1 MLTWTPADSSRPVN
15 DDDVN
20 CTPWSVLNTSG
31 QPRPSASSNASRQN
45 ATSSVFDS
53 RHDST
58 YRLYQSITA
67 VRYMNPFGMG
77 IYVISVLHTW
87 FTRSIDTFRSR
98 YGYTL
103 CPAPPTDNR
112 GFGYTASRPIKRIS
126 RCTRLRLTSCPARRS
141 HDLMPRLPRKGWS
154 VYSLSISAMSAK
166 FSTDSVAGS

>member
-1 MLTWTPADSSRPVN
+1 MLTLAPAASSRPVK
-15 DDDVN
+15 DADVN

-31 QPRPSASSNASRQN
+31 QPRCNASSNASRQN

-103 CPAPPTDNR
+103 CPVPPIDNL
-112 GFGYTASRPIKRIS
+112 GFGYTASNPIKHIKR
-126 RCTRLRLTSCPARRS
+126 
-141 HDLMPRLPRKGWS
+141 
-154 VYSLSISAMSAK
+154 
-166 FSTDSVAGS
+166 

>member
-1 MLTWTPADSSRPVN
+1 MLTLAPAASTRPVN
-15 DDDVN
+15 DADVN

-31 QPRPSASSNASRQN
+31 QPRCNASSNAAKQN
-45 ATSSVFDS
+45 STSSVFDS

-87 FTRSIDTFRSR
+87 FTRSIATFRSR

-103 CPAPPTDNR
+103 CPDPPTDKR
-112 GFGYTASRPIKRIS
+112 GLGYTASRPIKRIR
-126 RCTRLRLTSCPARRS
+126 RCTRLRLTTWPSRCSQAVR
-141 HDLMPRLPRKGWS
+141 
-154 VYSLSISAMSAK
+154 
-166 FSTDSVAGS
+166 